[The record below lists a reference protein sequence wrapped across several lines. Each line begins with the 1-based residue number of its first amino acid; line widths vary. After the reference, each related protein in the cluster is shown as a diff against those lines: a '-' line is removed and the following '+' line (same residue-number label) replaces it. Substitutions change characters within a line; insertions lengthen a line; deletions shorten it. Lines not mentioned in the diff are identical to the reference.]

1 MAGVRT
7 LERETVDTRLVPMT
21 PGMHMSTKSLTC
33 GVVFALTLYGGQAV
47 AGPIFYGPTAYS
59 STADSPFNTSSYEY
73 LFFET
78 FEDGLNTPGVT
89 ASGGL
94 TIGWDR
100 FVDSVDAD
108 DGTLDGMGGASGH
121 SWYSNGAHVV
131 TFTFNPLVLGGL
143 PTDVGIVWTDIGY
156 NAPTSYWG
164 PVTFEAF
171 GFDGTSLGLLGPFL
185 FGDGFDTGQTAE
197 DRFLGV
203 SDARG
208 ISAIR
213 VGTNNGDWEV
223 DHLQYGAQV
232 PQPVPEPSTL
242 LLLGIGAVG
251 LIRSRSLRRG
261 FEKRRP

>member
-7 LERETVDTRLVPMT
+7 LEIETVDTGLVPMT
-21 PGMHMSTKSLTC
+21 PGRHMSTKSLTC

-94 TIGWDR
+94 TIGWDQ

-143 PTDVGIVWTDIGY
+143 PTDVGIGKCQDFCVWDVVDLGALSSLASKTKLIGCG
-156 NAPTSYWG
+156 N
-164 PVTFEAF
+164 VE
-171 GFDGTSLGLLGPFL
+171 
-185 FGDGFDTGQTAE
+185 
-197 DRFLGV
+197 
-203 SDARG
+203 
-208 ISAIR
+208 I
-213 VGTNNGDWEV
+213 
-223 DHLQYGAQV
+223 
-232 PQPVPEPSTL
+232 
-242 LLLGIGAVG
+242 
-251 LIRSRSLRRG
+251 SRSSARFPSFCGNRSVISTEAS
-261 FEKRRP
+261 FP

>member
-1 MAGVRT
+1 
-7 LERETVDTRLVPMT
+7 
-21 PGMHMSTKSLTC
+21 MSSKSLIC
-33 GVVFALTLYGGQAV
+33 GAAFALTVYGGPAV
-47 AGPIFYGPTAYS
+47 AGPIFYGPTGYS
-59 STADSPFNTSSYEY
+59 STADSPFNSSSYAY
-73 LFFET
+73 FFLET

-108 DGTLDGMGGASGH
+108 DGILDGMGGASGH
-121 SWYSNGAHVV
+121 SWYSNGAHDV
-131 TFTFNPLVLGGL
+131 TFTFNPLALGGL

-164 PVTFEAF
+164 PVTLEAF
-171 GFDGTSLGLLGPFL
+171 GFDGTSLGLLGLFL
-185 FGDGFDTGQTAE
+185 FGDGFDTGQTGE
-197 DRFLGV
+197 DRFFGV

-223 DHLQYGAQV
+223 DHLQYGAQSPIV
-232 PQPVPEPSTL
+232 PQRVPEPSTL
-242 LLLGIGAVG
+242 LLLGLGAVG
-251 LIRSRSLRRG
+251 LIRSRSLRRSH
-261 FEKRRP
+261 PQVD

>member
-1 MAGVRT
+1 
-7 LERETVDTRLVPMT
+7 
-21 PGMHMSTKSLTC
+21 MSTKSLTC

-94 TIGWDR
+94 TIGWDQ

-261 FEKRRP
+261 PRQAD

>member
-1 MAGVRT
+1 MN
-7 LERETVDTRLVPMT
+7 
-21 PGMHMSTKSLTC
+21 SKSLISSA
-33 GVVFALTLYGGQAV
+33 VLALTLSGGQAV
-47 AGPIFYGPTAYS
+47 AGPILYGPTAYS
-59 STADSPFNTSSYEY
+59 GTADSPFNSSTYAY
-73 LFFET
+73 RFLET
-78 FEDGLNTPGVT
+78 FEDGLNTPGVS

-94 TIGWDR
+94 TIGWDP

-108 DGTLDGMGGASGH
+108 DGILDGMGGARGH
-121 SWYSNGAHVV
+121 SWYSNGAHDV
-131 TFTFNPLVLGGL
+131 TFAFNPLALGGL
-143 PTDVGIVWTDIGY
+143 PTDVGIVFTDIGY

-164 PVTFEAF
+164 PVSFEAF
-171 GFDGTSLGLLGPFL
+171 GFDGTSLGLLSFL

-223 DHLQYGAQV
+223 DHLQYAQSPAD

-242 LLLGIGAVG
+242 LLVATGAVAV
-251 LIRSRSLRRG
+251 IRSRSLR
-261 FEKRRP
+261 KRAPRVD

>member
-1 MAGVRT
+1 
-7 LERETVDTRLVPMT
+7 
-21 PGMHMSTKSLTC
+21 MSTKSLTC

-251 LIRSRSLRRG
+251 LIRSRSLRSG
-261 FEKRRP
+261 PGQAD

>member
-1 MAGVRT
+1 
-7 LERETVDTRLVPMT
+7 
-21 PGMHMSTKSLTC
+21 MSTKSLTC

-223 DHLQYGAQV
+223 DNLQYGAQV

-251 LIRSRSLRRG
+251 LIRSRSLRSG
-261 FEKRRP
+261 PGQAD

>member
-7 LERETVDTRLVPMT
+7 LEIETVDTGLVPMT
-21 PGMHMSTKSLTC
+21 PGRHMSTKSLTC

-94 TIGWDR
+94 TIGWDQ

-251 LIRSRSLRRG
+251 LIRSRSLRSG
-261 FEKRRP
+261 PGQAD

>member
-7 LERETVDTRLVPMT
+7 LEIETVDTGLVPMT
-21 PGMHMSTKSLTC
+21 PGRHMSTKSLTC

-251 LIRSRSLRRG
+251 LIRSRSLRSG
-261 FEKRRP
+261 PGQAD

>member
-1 MAGVRT
+1 
-7 LERETVDTRLVPMT
+7 
-21 PGMHMSTKSLTC
+21 MSTKSLTC
-33 GVVFALTLYGGQAV
+33 GVAFALTLYGGQAV

-121 SWYSNGAHVV
+121 SWYSNGAQVV

-156 NAPTSYWG
+156 NAPTSYFG
-164 PVTFEAF
+164 PVSFEAF

-185 FGDGFDTGQTAE
+185 FGDGFDTGQTAD

-261 FEKRRP
+261 PRQAD